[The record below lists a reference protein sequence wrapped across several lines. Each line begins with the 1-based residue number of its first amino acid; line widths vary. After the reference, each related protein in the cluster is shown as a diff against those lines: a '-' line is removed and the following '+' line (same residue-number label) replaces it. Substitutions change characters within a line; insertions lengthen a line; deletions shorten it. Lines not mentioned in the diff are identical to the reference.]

1 MQRVSQFLL
10 ISIGLVS
17 AACTFMQSN
26 TSNGKVAVQQELNA
40 SVPDRDK
47 EVVVGADRIKIILD
61 KVKGKRVAI
70 LGNQTSILSNGTHLV
85 DTLLSH
91 KVNVVKLFT
100 PEHGFRGTAD
110 AGATVKDGKDVTT
123 GLPLI
128 SLYGKNKKPTS
139 EQLKDI
145 DLVIYDLQDVGVRF
159 FTYISSLEYL
169 IEACA
174 ENNKELLILDRP
186 NPLGDK
192 VDGPILDKKYKSFVG
207 MQPIPVVYGMTVGE
221 YAKMLVGEKWVKSSN
236 LKLDIVHL
244 ESYIRSSFFKL
255 LVSPSPNLR
264 TGAAI
269 YLYPSMCFFEGTQI
283 SLGRGTDKPFQIF
296 GHPDLKSIGTYTFT
310 PRAVVG
316 ATNPPLKDK
325 LCYGTLVSETTVEA
339 RKLIGDGINLS
350 WLINAYNAFPNKED
364 FFLKN
369 NFFNLLAG
377 NATLMQ
383 QIKDGKT
390 EDEIKTTWQPGL
402 DAFKKIRS
410 KYLIY

>member
-26 TSNGKVAVQQELNA
+26 TSNGKVAVQQELNV

-390 EDEIKTTWQPGL
+390 EAEIKTTWQPGL